1 MRRVRFWRQQLCLV
15 GSFWYQTFKATSD
28 QSVRKDPTSRTALSS
43 SHRKSLSR
51 ERGAIPVLEQLVP
64 SLPSSLEDPL
74 HSASQPAAP
83 RLRKI
88 GANLGVKVEFS
99 PLRPA
104 AFGLRMGG

>member
-1 MRRVRFWRQQLCLV
+1 MTRAS
-15 GSFWYQTFKATSD
+15 G
-28 QSVRKDPTSRTALSS
+28 RTPLPALPFPS

-51 ERGAIPVLEQLVP
+51 ERGAIPVLEQLVLN
-64 SLPSSLEDPL
+64 LPGSLEDPL